1 MEARRQD
8 LTTSTGLLILRLGI
22 GGYMLTHGFGK
33 LQMLLAGDFAR
44 FGDPIGLGSAPSL
57 VLIVLAEFFCALA
70 VMIGWA
76 TRVTAMPVVI
86 GMAVAAFVVHGGDP
100 WTMGEGASLFKAGQA
115 KSWASREPAL
125 LYLIPFV
132 ALIFTGAGRLSFDG
146 LVRPRLLE
154 RREKRKMDSLR

>member
-8 LTTSTGLLILRLGI
+8 LSTSIGLLILRLGI
-22 GGYMLTHGFGK
+22 GGYMLTHGFSK

-57 VLIVLAEFFCALA
+57 VLIVLAEFVCALA
-70 VMIGWA
+70 VMFGWA
-76 TRVTAMPVVI
+76 TRFAAVPIVI

-100 WTMGEGASLFKAGQA
+100 WTMGEGARLFKVGQA

-132 ALIFTGAGRLSFDG
+132 ALIFTGAGRLSIDG

-154 RREKRKMDSLR
+154 RREGRKASALR